1 MNGIYDFENY
11 RTPYLDTE
19 MLMEY
24 KARKREKRMLCLA
37 GLASVLLMVLSV
49 LVLYH
54 QSTVDKELFALS
66 MIVFAVYLI
75 IGVIVVGIVVKRKGE
90 YVWLE

>member
-24 KARKREKRMLCLA
+24 KAKRQKRRLLLLA
-37 GLASVLLMVLSV
+37 GLASVLLIVLSV